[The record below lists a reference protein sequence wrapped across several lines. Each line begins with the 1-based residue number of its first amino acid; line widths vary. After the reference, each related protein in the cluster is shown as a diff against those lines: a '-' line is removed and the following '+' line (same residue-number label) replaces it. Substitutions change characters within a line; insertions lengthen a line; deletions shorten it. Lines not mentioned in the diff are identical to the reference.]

1 MQKFL
6 KSAVFGAVA
15 VTTVA
20 GSALAADVT
29 MGIRSEPSSVDPYF
43 HNLGPNN
50 AMLGQC
56 VFELGHIEVLFTG
69 ISPWFFTEIAMSGF
83 GSEVVFTEI
92 SP

>member
-50 AMLGQC
+50 AMLGQ
-56 VFELGHIEVLFTG
+56 VFGRLLD
-69 ISPWFFTEIAMSGF
+69 
-83 GSEVVFTEI
+83 
-92 SP
+92 